1 MKETRI
7 QGYNVHHWLFVMLFY
22 IHDTD
27 YCPITHL
34 NFHKHIKSQCK
45 EVIIICLFGMSSWP
59 LQAWKPGKL
68 VYIYQSQFKL
78 LISTHE
84 SFLGLAKNPH
94 TESEVVQFFSIF
106 LWFYQYRKKG
116 KEKAD
121 RWEVYCNNTG
131 KNLIFPQ
138 G

>member
-1 MKETRI
+1 MPLCNELLAIASMKTRKTGI
-7 QGYNVHHWLFVMLFY
+7 
-22 IHDTD
+22 
-27 YCPITHL
+27 
-34 NFHKHIKSQCK
+34 
-45 EVIIICLFGMSSWP
+45 
-59 LQAWKPGKL
+59 
-68 VYIYQSQFKL
+68 YIYQSQLKL

-121 RWEVYCNNTG
+121 R
-131 KNLIFPQ
+131 
-138 G
+138 